1 MQTIAMNFNC
11 TSNFEPCLKFQS
23 MMRASA
29 IMLFLLFVISVWDS
43 IMKNHDEGK
52 TKQEEQ
58 RQMYLQKEQYHQ
70 QNPIFKE
77 TAAIEEHENY
87 LHQGAA
93 TNNYAVQHHSDE
105 LDNQAHLKENYLL
118 GPMVSVM
125 MPDGSPVEK
134 GKVNIVMPV
143 DDDMHDM
150 TMGQG
155 KMPSLQDLL
164 DSMTMDEKPK
174 IIMELPP
181 TTPRV
186 RESRTI
192 KNFYRNFNGKS

>member
-1 MQTIAMNFNC
+1 
-11 TSNFEPCLKFQS
+11 
-23 MMRASA
+23 
-29 IMLFLLFVISVWDS
+29 
-43 IMKNHDEGK
+43 MKNHDDPK
-52 TKQEEQ
+52 TTKQEEQ

-77 TAAIEEHENY
+77 TTPEIEDHENY

-93 TNNYAVQHHSDE
+93 TNSDYFAIRRPEE
-105 LDNQAHLKENYLL
+105 LDHQAHLQENYLL

-125 MPDGSPVEK
+125 MPDGSRVAE
-134 GKVNIVMPV
+134 GKVNFVMPV

-181 TTPRV
+181 AAATTPRA

-192 KNFYRNFNGKS
+192 KNFFPKL

>member
-1 MQTIAMNFNC
+1 
-11 TSNFEPCLKFQS
+11 
-23 MMRASA
+23 
-29 IMLFLLFVISVWDS
+29 
-43 IMKNHDEGK
+43 MKNHDDAK
-52 TKQEEQ
+52 TTKQEEQ

-77 TAAIEEHENY
+77 TLEIEDHENY

-93 TNNYAVQHHSDE
+93 TNSDYAISRPEE
-105 LDNQAHLKENYLL
+105 LDNKAHLQENYLL
-118 GPMVSVM
+118 FPMVSVV
-125 MPDGSPVEK
+125 MPDGSPVTK
-134 GKVNIVMPV
+134 GKVNFVMPV

-181 TTPRV
+181 TAKTTPRA

-192 KNFYRNFNGKS
+192 KNFFPKL